1 MTREWTEIRFGQLI
15 ANIAVVATGT
25 DPGAAWEMEDEE
37 LLAAARWQL
46 AELSHR
52 GAEFRHICSGKPR
65 RVYLSPAHPS
75 PILPAMPR
83 ERIVSGEAQGEEENH
98 FNYAL
103 RPQRFAQY
111 IGQETLIRKLQIAVR
126 AAQGRKEPVEHAL
139 LHGPPGLG
147 KTTLAHVI
155 ANEMGAQV
163 HVSNGP
169 AMSKPADLVGIL
181 TKLQLGDVLF
191 IDEIHRLPA
200 VVEEYLYSAM
210 EDFKVDVTIDAG
222 MHARTITMP
231 LPPFTLIGATT
242 RIGLLTG
249 PMRSRFGI
257 QNHIEFYT
265 AESLY
270 EIIRANSKLLKLE
283 CDDPALMEIA
293 RRSRGTPRIANRLL
307 RRVRDYAAVEA
318 QGKLTMPVTK
328 LALQLEGIDDRGLD
342 EQDRQFLRTIIEVY
356 EGGPVGVEAIAATM
370 GDEVDTLVDVIEPF
384 LLQTA
389 LLTRTRQGRRA
400 TKGAYEHLGLKYT
413 PPPETPS
420 ETAED
425 GTLFEPTRG
434 E

>member
-1 MTREWTEIRFGQLI
+1 M
-15 ANIAVVATGT
+15 ACMA
-25 DPGAAWEMEDEE
+25 
-37 LLAAARWQL
+37 
-46 AELSHR
+46 
-52 GAEFRHICSGKPR
+52 
-65 RVYLSPAHPS
+65 
-75 PILPAMPR
+75 R
-83 ERIVSGEAQGEEENH
+83 ERILSGEAQGEEENH

-103 RPQRFAQY
+103 RPQCFEQY
-111 IGQETLIRKLQIAVR
+111 IGQPTLIRKLGIAVK
-126 AAQGRKEPVEHAL
+126 AAQGRKEPVEHTL

-155 ANEMGAQV
+155 ANEMKAQV
-163 HVSNGP
+163 YVSNGP

-181 TKLQLGDVLF
+181 TKLQQGDVLF

-242 RIGLLTG
+242 RIGLLSG

-265 AESLY
+265 PEALY
-270 EIIRANSKLLKLE
+270 QIIRANTKLLKLE
-283 CDDPALMEIA
+283 AEDLALKEIA

-318 QGKLTMPVTK
+318 EGTLTLPVTQ

-342 EQDRQFLRTIIEVY
+342 EQDRQFLRTIIDVY
-356 EGGPVGVEAIAATM
+356 EGGPVGIEAVAATM

-384 LLQTA
+384 LLQTT
-389 LLTRTRQGRRA
+389 LVTRTRQGRKA
-400 TKGAYEHLGLKYT
+400 TKAAYEHLGLKFIPKEEDLWS
-413 PPPETPS
+413 PPPGTP
-420 ETAED
+420 
-425 GTLFEPTRG
+425 GGGLG
-434 E
+434 